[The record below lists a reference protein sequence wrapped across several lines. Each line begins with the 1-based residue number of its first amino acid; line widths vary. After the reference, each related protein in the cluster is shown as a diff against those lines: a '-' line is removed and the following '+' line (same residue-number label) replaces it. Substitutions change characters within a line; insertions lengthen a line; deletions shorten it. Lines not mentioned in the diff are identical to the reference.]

1 MPDRLI
7 FMLSRVQHR
16 LSSYFKRELKNK
28 GLVLSP
34 GQIGILF
41 VLDGERQTT
50 MGNLSRT
57 LDIDNAAITR
67 LVDKLE
73 NKALVER
80 SIDPDDRRQMLIAI
94 TAEGLDKAAVV
105 KKIAKAANSKIKE
118 GFTEEEITVYK
129 RVNLEI
135 LKKFI

>member
-1 MPDRLI
+1 MLDR
-7 FMLSRVQHR
+7 
-16 LSSYFKRELKNK
+16 
-28 GLVLSP
+28 
-34 GQIGILF
+34 
-41 VLDGERQTT
+41 ERRTT

-73 NKALVER
+73 KKALVER

-94 TAEGLDKAAVV
+94 TAEGLDQAAVV
-105 KKIAKAANSKIKE
+105 KKIAKAANRKIKE

-135 LKKFI
+135 LDKFT